1 MSAPSRPPRLT
12 TACLFLGLASGLLA
26 VSSFSGLSN
35 LMSIDMRQSV
45 TEAMSSGPLDATGIS
60 VDTVLGW
67 MRWVLTAGTIVAA
80 CAVVFSIYAWRG
92 HRPSRVIV
100 TVWAGV
106 AALFFLAGGL
116 WGMLPAAFCIYCAVV
131 LWTSDVRRWFAAVN
145 GAPTDSDEEQ
155 SVSASQSQR
164 ESRSGGTQSAGTQS
178 GGTQSASSQ
187 GPQAPQHREDSP
199 KSNQRSQQQTFGQQE
214 EIQTPESQQQP
225 QHDDPFSRPPQT
237 VPAEQ
242 FQHADPLGAQ
252 TAGQDSGGPG
262 RSGRVAQRPQPAV
275 AAAIVT
281 LVGAVPVLL
290 VCGINALYAI
300 LAADSYASLLRDS
313 AFLSDSLDSI
323 GVSATSFVQLVAVF
337 SSIAS
342 IASVLAIIAAI
353 CLLLHQRWSLWLLRI
368 LTMFTIVFGV
378 LGFPIGLVWTAAAV
392 AVLILLFRPS
402 VGRWHRA

>member
-45 TEAMSSGPLDATGIS
+45 ADAMSSGPLDTTGIS
-60 VDTVLGW
+60 VDTVLDW

-80 CAVVFSIYAWRG
+80 CAVIFSIYAWRG

-164 ESRSGGTQSAGTQS
+164 ESQSAGSQAAGTQSA
-178 GGTQSASSQ
+178 AAQ
-187 GPQAPQHREDSP
+187 GPQAPQHREDSSE
-199 KSNQRSQQQTFGQQE
+199 SNQRPEQQTAGQQ
-214 EIQTPESQQQP
+214 
-225 QHDDPFSRPPQT
+225 DDPFSRPPQT

-242 FQHADPLGAQ
+242 FQHTGNVGAQ
-252 TAGQDSGGPG
+252 AAGQDSGGPG
-262 RSGRVAQRPQPAV
+262 SVAQRPQPAV
-275 AAAIVT
+275 AAGIIT

-300 LAADSYASLLRDS
+300 LAADSYANLLRDS

-368 LTMFTIVFGV
+368 LTMITIVFGV
-378 LGFPIGLVWTAAAV
+378 LGFPIGLVWAAAAV